1 MALFDSGQAD
11 MRRTADDDE
20 TIRKR
25 SGWVIP
31 LGVFL
36 VTFSLSAV
44 FLLLYLAPSAP
55 SLFAKQ
61 VSPTSRGD
69 AVALTVGGK
78 PFHIPANY
86 LLYAAARQGGEHK
99 EIALFA
105 LLPDFTGWSNWDA
118 DAFASNAADSRV
130 VYITLR
136 QDRMGLSEAD
146 KFKRVYL
153 DYVSDRTGQPGASDL
168 RQFRFRQDT
177 GYRSE
182 DLFVG
187 DSPKGP
193 IVMRCVRPSWEV
205 PSPSCL
211 RETLFA
217 HGVALSYRFKR
228 AHLEQWRNIA
238 VKVDALIDGFAK
250 ATK

>member
-1 MALFDSGQAD
+1 

-31 LGVFL
+31 LSVFL
-36 VTFSLSAV
+36 VTFSLSAM
-44 FLLLYLAPSAP
+44 FLLLYLAPLAP
-55 SLFAKQ
+55 NLFEKQ
-61 VSPTSRGD
+61 ISPTSRGD
-69 AVALTVGGK
+69 VIALSLGGR

-86 LLYAAARQGGEHK
+86 LLYAASRQGGERK

-105 LLPDFTGWSNWDA
+105 LLPGFTGWSNWDA
-118 DAFASNAADSRV
+118 DAFVSNAADSRV
-130 VYITLR
+130 VYLTLR
-136 QDRMGLSEAD
+136 QDRLGLSEAD

-153 DYVSDRTGQPGASDL
+153 DYTTDRSGQPGEYGLTHFA
-168 RQFRFRQDT
+168 FRQDT

-187 DSPKGP
+187 DGPKGP
-193 IVMRCVRPSWEV
+193 IVMRCVRVSHEV

-211 RETLFA
+211 REVLLVR
-217 HGVALSYRFKR
+217 GVSLSYRFKR
-228 AHLEQWRNIA
+228 AHLDEWRSIA
-238 VKVDALIDGFAK
+238 AKVDGLIAGFAK
-250 ATK
+250 